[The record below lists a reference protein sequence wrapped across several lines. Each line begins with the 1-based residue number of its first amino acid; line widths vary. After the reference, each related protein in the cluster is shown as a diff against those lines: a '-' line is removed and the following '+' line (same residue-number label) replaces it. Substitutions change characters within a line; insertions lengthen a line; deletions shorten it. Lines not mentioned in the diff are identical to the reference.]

1 MEEKEIKPRVGIVNF
16 EKRGYPRFKVDLP
29 IEYSQV
35 DSPIGQAGRVVNAS
49 EGGLLVYLPE
59 KMEIG
64 QHLQLKLFFVS
75 GSELN
80 TIEMLTEVV
89 WRDIHLGKN
98 WGDYRSGVKFV
109 DISTADLNRLKDF
122 LVSLSKSFF
131 PPISTKISSLSC
143 QKQKDAL

>member
-1 MEEKEIKPRVGIVNF
+1 
-16 EKRGYPRFKVDLP
+16 
-29 IEYSQV
+29 
-35 DSPIGQAGRVVNAS
+35 
-49 EGGLLVYLPE
+49 
-59 KMEIG
+59 MEIG

-122 LVSLSKSFF
+122 LVSLSK
-131 PPISTKISSLSC
+131 
-143 QKQKDAL
+143 

>member
-1 MEEKEIKPRVGIVNF
+1 MEESQTRPRVGIVNF
-16 EKRGYPRFKVDLP
+16 EKRGHPRFKVDLP
-29 IEYSQV
+29 IEYCQVNSPFSQTGHA
-35 DSPIGQAGRVVNAS
+35 INAS

-80 TIEMLTEVV
+80 TIEVLTEVV

-122 LVSLSKSFF
+122 LVSLSK
-131 PPISTKISSLSC
+131 
-143 QKQKDAL
+143 

>member
-1 MEEKEIKPRVGIVNF
+1 MEETKTRPRVGIVNL
-16 EKRGYPRFKVDLP
+16 EKRGHPRFKVDLP

-64 QHLQLKLFFVS
+64 QHLQVKLFFVS

-109 DISTADLNRLKDF
+109 DISTTDLNRLED
-122 LVSLSKSFF
+122 LLM
-131 PPISTKISSLSC
+131 
-143 QKQKDAL
+143 

>member
-1 MEEKEIKPRVGIVNF
+1 MEETQTRPRVGIVNF
-16 EKRGYPRFKVDLP
+16 EKRGHPRFKVDLP

-64 QHLQLKLFFVS
+64 QHLQVKLFFVS

-122 LVSLSKSFF
+122 LESLSK
-131 PPISTKISSLSC
+131 
-143 QKQKDAL
+143 

>member
-16 EKRGYPRFKVDLP
+16 EKRGHPRFNVDLP
-29 IEYSQV
+29 IEYYQIN
-35 DSPIGQAGRVVNAS
+35 SPIIQTGRAINAS
-49 EGGLLVYLPE
+49 ESGLLVYLPE

-64 QHLQLKLFFVS
+64 QHLRLKLFFVS

-98 WGDYRSGVKFV
+98 GGDYRSGVKFV
-109 DISTADLNRLKDF
+109 DISTKDLNRLQDF
-122 LVSLSKSFF
+122 LVSLSK
-131 PPISTKISSLSC
+131 
-143 QKQKDAL
+143 

>member
-1 MEEKEIKPRVGIVNF
+1 MEETQTRPRVGIVNF
-16 EKRGYPRFKVDLP
+16 EKRGHPRFKVDLP

-122 LVSLSKSFF
+122 LVSLSK
-131 PPISTKISSLSC
+131 
-143 QKQKDAL
+143 

>member
-1 MEEKEIKPRVGIVNF
+1 MEETQTRPRVGIVNF
-16 EKRGYPRFKVDLP
+16 EKRGHPRFKVDLP

-35 DSPIGQAGRVVNAS
+35 NSPIGQTGRVVNAS

-109 DISTADLNRLKDF
+109 DISTADLKRLKDF
-122 LVSLSKSFF
+122 LVSLSK
-131 PPISTKISSLSC
+131 
-143 QKQKDAL
+143 

>member
-16 EKRGYPRFKVDLP
+16 EKRGHPRFNVDLP
-29 IEYSQV
+29 IEYYQIN
-35 DSPIGQAGRVVNAS
+35 SPIIQTGRAINAS

-64 QHLQLKLFFVS
+64 QHLRLKLFFVS

-98 WGDYRSGVKFV
+98 GGDYRSGVKFV
-109 DISTADLNRLKDF
+109 DISTKDLNRLKDF
-122 LVSLSKSFF
+122 LVSLS
-131 PPISTKISSLSC
+131 
-143 QKQKDAL
+143 

>member
-1 MEEKEIKPRVGIVNF
+1 MEETQTRPRVGIVNF
-16 EKRGYPRFKVDLP
+16 EKRGHPRFKVDLP

-64 QHLQLKLFFVS
+64 QHLQVKLFFVS

-122 LVSLSKSFF
+122 LVSLSK
-131 PPISTKISSLSC
+131 
-143 QKQKDAL
+143 

>member
-1 MEEKEIKPRVGIVNF
+1 MEESQTRPRVGIVNF

-35 DSPIGQAGRVVNAS
+35 NSPISQTGRAINAS

-122 LVSLSKSFF
+122 LVSLSK
-131 PPISTKISSLSC
+131 
-143 QKQKDAL
+143 

>member
-1 MEEKEIKPRVGIVNF
+1 MEEKGTRPRVGIVNF
-16 EKRGYPRFKVDLP
+16 EKRGHPRFKVDLP
-29 IEYSQV
+29 IEYYQINSSTMQT
-35 DSPIGQAGRVVNAS
+35 GRAMNAS

-64 QHLQLKLFFVS
+64 QYLQLKLYFVS

-98 WGDYRSGVKFV
+98 WEDYRSGVKFV
-109 DISTADLNRLKDF
+109 DISPTDLNRLKDF
-122 LVSLSKSFF
+122 LMSLSK
-131 PPISTKISSLSC
+131 
-143 QKQKDAL
+143 

>member
-16 EKRGYPRFKVDLP
+16 EKRGHPRFNVDLP
-29 IEYSQV
+29 IEYYPIN
-35 DSPIGQAGRVVNAS
+35 SPIIQTGRAINAS

-64 QHLQLKLFFVS
+64 QHLRLKLFFVS
-75 GSELN
+75 GPELN

-98 WGDYRSGVKFV
+98 GGDYRSGVQFV
-109 DISTADLNRLKDF
+109 DISTKDLNRLKDF
-122 LVSLSKSFF
+122 LVSLS
-131 PPISTKISSLSC
+131 
-143 QKQKDAL
+143 

>member
-1 MEEKEIKPRVGIVNF
+1 MEEKGIRPRVGIVNF
-16 EKRGYPRFKVDLP
+16 EKRGHPRFKVDLP
-29 IEYSQV
+29 IEYYQINSSTMQT
-35 DSPIGQAGRVVNAS
+35 GRVMNAS

-64 QHLQLKLFFVS
+64 QYLQLKLYFVS

-98 WGDYRSGVKFV
+98 WEDYRSGVKFV
-109 DISTADLNRLKDF
+109 DISPTDLNRLKDF
-122 LVSLSKSFF
+122 LMSLSK
-131 PPISTKISSLSC
+131 
-143 QKQKDAL
+143 